1 MHKRI
6 IVGVLTVTLVL
17 VLGATAL
24 AQIGREVAIQTHLSD
39 GQEFQVSTRDLINFG
54 KSLFTAVWTS
64 QEGGGRPLI
73 KGTCSRT

>member
-1 MHKRI
+1 MHNKI

-39 GQEFQVSTRDLINFG
+39 GQEFQVSTRSHKL
-54 KSLFTAVWTS
+54 W
-64 QEGGGRPLI
+64 QESVHGGVDEPGGR
-73 KGTCSRT
+73 GTSAH

>member
-39 GQEFQVSTRDLINFG
+39 GQEFQVSTRDHKL
-54 KSLFTAVWTS
+54 W
-64 QEGGGRPLI
+64 QESVHGGVDEPGGR
-73 KGTCSRT
+73 GTPAD